1 MIAALWRALVV
12 ATLAAGAVGVVRQRR
27 EALAIRRGDLPS
39 ASASADVAPRVT
51 YGPIAQRLSAW
62 VPAPPR
68 TPLGRVVSS
77 AWAGPLTVVG
87 LGLAA
92 LSGRPP
98 VWDPELHCFVVRGA
112 GGPSR
117 LALRSVGA
125 DANTIGQIVIATQA
139 EPSGVLLAHEA
150 VHARQAERFGPLLFP
165 LYVWLGAR
173 YGYRDNPLE
182 RAARTGARRWM
193 DQRSGDATSS

>member
-1 MIAALWRALVV
+1 MIAGLWRAFVV
-12 ATLAAGAVGVVRQRR
+12 GTLIAGAVGAVRQRR
-27 EALAIRRGDLPS
+27 EAAATRRGELPR
-39 ASASADVAPRVT
+39 ASAAADVPPRVS
-51 YGPIAQRLSAW
+51 YGPVARWLSVW

-68 TPLGRVVSS
+68 TPLGRCVTS

-92 LSGRPP
+92 LSGRSPA
-98 VWDPELHCFVVRGA
+98 WDPDLRCFVVRGA

-117 LALRSVGA
+117 FALRSVGA
-125 DANTIGQIVIATQA
+125 HANTVGQIVIATQPA
-139 EPSGVLLAHEA
+139 PSAVLLAHEA

-182 RAARTGARRWM
+182 RAARAGARQWM
-193 DQRSGDATSS
+193 DQRSADDAPS

>member
-1 MIAALWRALVV
+1 MIAALWRTLVV
-12 ATLAAGAVGVVRQRR
+12 GTLIAGAIGAVRQRR
-27 EALAIRRGDLPS
+27 EAAATRRGELPP
-39 ASASADVAPRVT
+39 ASASADVAPRVS
-51 YGPIAQRLSAW
+51 YGPIARRLSAW
-62 VPAPPR
+62 VPSAPR
-68 TPLGRVVSS
+68 TPFGRYVTS

-87 LGLAA
+87 LALAA

-98 VWDPELHCFVVRGA
+98 TWEPDLHCFVVRGA

-125 DANTIGQIVIATQA
+125 HANTVGQIVIATQPT
-139 EPSGVLLAHEA
+139 PSAVLLAHEA

-165 LYVWLGAR
+165 LYVLLGAR

-182 RAARTGARRWM
+182 RAARAGARQWQ
-193 DQRSGDATSS
+193 DQRSADRSGA